1 MNALNQFLSKL
12 VIPREGQGLGVAV
25 AVSLLLHVLMLSL
38 LFKVSLGPD
47 REITPTTVSVRLVSN
62 NKLRLPSEAENSVT
76 LQEERES
83 LAAEPLVFESDQLS
97 VIIDTD
103 TSLVRSAPELSDT
116 AERVEAGSTIPVTE
130 TTAPVE
136 PDDFSEGAGEFA
148 PPRSNSEIELPQVVL
163 PSSSDVARSLRVI
176 EQQDQNA
183 SRLWTYDCSPLQ
195 RASELIVCDDSRVSE
210 NFSRARHFDSQ
221 NAITSQIYQ
230 RFNPAPELSR
240 GQRSLPTISREASG
254 LAARLA
260 TAAIPEDLRK
270 YLNAEIEAGIT
281 HNVNQGG
288 VAAEMLD
295 RLVNQ
300 SDAAQIVRESRN
312 DPWIKRRTRSRMSVG
327 N

>member
-1 MNALNQFLSKL
+1 M
-12 VIPREGQGLGVAV
+12 
-25 AVSLLLHVLMLSL
+25 
-38 LFKVSLGPD
+38 
-47 REITPTTVSVRLVSN
+47 VSVRLVSSN
-62 NKLRLPSEAENSVT
+62 NLRLPSEAENSIT

-83 LAAEPLVFESDQLS
+83 LAAEHLVSESDQLP

-103 TSLVRSAPELSDT
+103 TSLVKSAPEISDT
-116 AERVEAGSTIPVTE
+116 AEKVTSRLWSYDCTPVQQAGSAIPVTE
-130 TTAPVE
+130 TTASVE

-148 PPRSNSEIELPQVVL
+148 PPRSDSEIELPQVVL
-163 PSSSDVARSLRVI
+163 PSSSDLARSLRVI

-183 SRLWTYDCSPLQ
+183 SLLWTYDCSPLQ

-210 NFSRARHFDSQ
+210 NSSRARHFNSQ

-300 SDAAQIVRESRN
+300 SDAAKIVRESRN
-312 DPWIKRRTRSRMSVG
+312 DPWIIKRRTESRMSVG